1 MKIIADKVHHALVCT
16 AALTL
21 LGMGSGCS
29 LIRQRQADVHVDR
42 GQRLL
47 ADDELEVALAE
58 FQAAVELDPQLAVA
72 HSKMGVIYQRM
83 GEYERA
89 IESFANAI
97 RYNPF
102 SFTDSLNLAQ
112 LYHFTKRL
120 HDAVEVYLHACD
132 LKPDDF
138 DAQLNLGVCYQQMG
152 EVEQAVERFQN
163 AIEIDADRPHAFV
176 NLGVAFDTQGKYY
189 EAIHSYQEA
198 LERDNHQP
206 LVLVNLSHTYMK
218 QDRLK
223 IARVSLETAIDLD
236 GQLAPAHE
244 ALGYC
249 LFRMQDYD
257 GAEQAYKNAA
267 AYDAELPN
275 TFAGLGS
282 IYALRYVQDRSRTN
296 LRDRALD
303 YWHRSLELDP
313 DQPKIRNLVA
323 KYKPPSTDPETILL
337 TDHQPDR

>member
-1 MKIIADKVHHALVCT
+1 MRTTAHKLCWAPAWT
-16 AALTL
+16 AALIL
-21 LGMGSGCS
+21 LCAGSGCTWV
-29 LIRQRQADVHVDR
+29 REHRADIHVHR

-47 ADDELEVALAE
+47 AEDDLEVALRE
-58 FQAAVELDPQLAVA
+58 FQAAAELDPQLAVA
-72 HSKMGVIYQRM
+72 HSRMGVIYQRM

-89 IESFANAI
+89 IACFANAI

-102 SFTDSLNLAQ
+102 SFNDSLSLAR

-132 LKPDDF
+132 LEPDDF

-152 EVEQAVERFQN
+152 EIQQAVERFHN
-163 AIEIDADRPHAFV
+163 AIEIDSDRPHAFV
-176 NLGVAFDTQGKYY
+176 NLGVAYDTQGKYY
-189 EAIHSYQEA
+189 EAIHSYKDA

-223 IARVSLETAIDLD
+223 ISRATLETALKVDD
-236 GQLAPAHE
+236 QLAPAHE

-257 GAEQAYKNAA
+257 GAERAYRSAA
-267 AYDAELPN
+267 LYDTKLPN
-275 TFAGLGS
+275 TYAGLGS
-282 IYALRYVQDRSRTN
+282 IYALRYIQDKSRSE
-296 LRDRALD
+296 LRDRALE
-303 YWHRSLELDP
+303 YWHRSLELEP
-313 DQPKIRNLVA
+313 DQPRIRKLVA
-323 KYKPPSTDPETILL
+323 KYRPRTPDPETVLL
-337 TDHQPDR
+337 TDRPPDQ

>member
-1 MKIIADKVHHALVCT
+1 MKTVADKLRLALGWT

-21 LGMGSGCS
+21 LCAGPGCTW
-29 LIRQRQADVHVDR
+29 IQHRRADIHVDR

-47 ADDELEVALAE
+47 AEDDLEVALLE
-58 FQAAVELDPQLAVA
+58 FQEAAELHPQLAVA
-72 HSKMGVIYQRM
+72 HSNMGVIYQRM

-89 IESFANAI
+89 IECFANSI

-102 SFTDSLNLAQ
+102 SFSDSLNLAR
-112 LYHFTKRL
+112 LYHFSKRL

-132 LKPDDF
+132 LRPDDF

-152 EVEQAVERFQN
+152 EIQQAVERFHN
-163 AIEIDADRPHAFV
+163 AIEIDPDRPYAFV
-176 NLGVAFDTQGKYY
+176 NLGVAYDTQGKHY
-189 EAIHSYQEA
+189 EAIHAYKDA

-206 LVLVNLSHTYMK
+206 LVLVNLAHTYMK

-223 IARVSLETAIDLD
+223 ISRATLETALRLD

-249 LFRMQDYD
+249 LFRMQDYEQ
-257 GAEQAYKNAA
+257 AERAYKNAA
-267 AYDAELPN
+267 LSDPKLPN

-282 IYALRYVQDRSRTN
+282 IYALHYVQDKARTD
-296 LRDRALD
+296 LRDRALE

-313 DQPKIRNLVA
+313 DQPRIQKLVA
-323 KYKPPSTDPETILL
+323 KYRPRNSDPETVLL
-337 TDHQPDR
+337 ADRPPD